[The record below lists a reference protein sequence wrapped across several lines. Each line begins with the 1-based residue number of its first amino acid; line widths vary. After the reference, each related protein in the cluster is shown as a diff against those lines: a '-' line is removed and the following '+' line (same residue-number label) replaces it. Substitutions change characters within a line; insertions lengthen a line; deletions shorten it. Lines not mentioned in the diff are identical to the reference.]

1 MADESKTEQPT
12 SHRLSEA
19 RKKGQVFKSQEFS
32 FAISV
37 MAFLLFLHSTAKSMI
52 YSFVSLTQNT
62 CGHLDILK
70 QGVEPVLAHYGFLGI
85 SIVAP
90 FLLVALLVII
100 IANLSQVG
108 FLFNTAAISP
118 KLEKLNPLEGFKRI
132 YSRRGIFELAKN
144 ASKIVIVYVISADY
158 IKKLMSQALYPFN
171 APLIQTVSYYAQ
183 IIYTLSLRIGIIFLL
198 LGIVDFIY
206 QRREYYENL
215 KMTKHE
221 IKEEYKMLEG
231 DPFLKQRQ
239 FTVRA
244 KFAKARMM
252 EGVKKARV
260 VITNPTHIACALQYD
275 ESVGTPILV
284 AKGQG
289 FVAENIARIARDHG
303 IPVLENRPVAW
314 ELYRNVEIDQEI
326 PGSLYATVAEVII
339 FVMQMEEEK
348 SMDRNS
354 GGE

>member
-19 RKKGQVFKSQEFS
+19 RKKGQVFKSQEFT

-37 MAFLLFLHSTAKSMI
+37 MAFLLFLHSTSKNML
-52 YSFVSLTQNT
+52 YSFVSLTKDV
-62 CGHLDILK
+62 CGHLDMLK
-70 QGVEPVLAHYGFLGI
+70 MGAQPVLLKYGFIALKI
-85 SIVAP
+85 AAP
-90 FLLVALLVII
+90 FLVLSLLAII
-100 IANLSQVG
+100 IANLAQIG
-108 FLFNTAAISP
+108 FMFNTSSLQP
-118 KLEKLNPLEGFKRI
+118 KLSKLNPLEGFKRI
-132 YSRRGIFELAKN
+132 YSRRALFELAKN
-144 ASKIVIVYVISADY
+144 STKIIIVYVISAGY
-158 IKKLMSQALYPFN
+158 MKKLLSSPLYPFN
-171 APLIQTVSYYAQ
+171 APLMQSMSYYAQ
-183 IIYTLSLRIGIIFLL
+183 IIYTLSLRIALIFLV
-198 LGIVDFIY
+198 LGVVDYLY
-206 QRREYYENL
+206 QRHEYFENM

-239 FTVRA
+239 SAVRMKYA
-244 KFAKARMM
+244 RARMM

-260 VITNPTHIACALQYD
+260 VITNPTHIACALKYD
-275 ESVGTPILV
+275 ESVGTPVLV

-289 FVAENIARIARDHG
+289 FVAKNITKTAREHKV
-303 IPVLENRPVAW
+303 PVLENKPVAW
-314 ELYRNVEIDQEI
+314 ALYNNVEVDQEI

-348 SMDRNS
+348 SSRKDS